1 MFVTVLMSTLFVT
14 VLMGIL
20 NDDRYLRILNFLMF
34 LSSLGEFVFMTIET
48 KLSDGCDC
56 ASLTI
61 QVGVVAIK

>member
-34 LSSLGEFVFMTIET
+34 LSSLAESVFMTIET
-48 KLSDGCDC
+48 KLSDRCDC

-61 QVGVVAIK
+61 QEGVVAIK